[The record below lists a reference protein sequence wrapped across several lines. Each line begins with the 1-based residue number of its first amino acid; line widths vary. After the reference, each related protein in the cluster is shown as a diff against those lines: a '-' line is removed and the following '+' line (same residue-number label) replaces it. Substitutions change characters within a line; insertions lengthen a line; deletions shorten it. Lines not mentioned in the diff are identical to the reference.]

1 MFNKN
6 NIILHID
13 NLTISNIEK
22 KNTLLHSISFKIYE
36 SEFISM
42 VGESGSGKSLICL
55 TILSLLR
62 SSNLKIDS
70 GQIWYYKNNEKI
82 PLLNLDEKEMR
93 KIRLN
98 EISIIFQNPLNSL
111 NPKIKCGEQILEA
124 VSYTHLTLP
133 TKA

>member
-1 MFNKN
+1 
-6 NIILHID
+6 
-13 NLTISNIEK
+13 
-22 KNTLLHSISFKIYE
+22 
-36 SEFISM
+36 M

-111 NPKIKCGEQILEA
+111 NPKIKCGEQILEGVKHNLGLNNSKSCTA
-124 VSYTHLTLP
+124 QHTCIGYTYTYIY
-133 TKA
+133 TSM